1 MYAYIKGT
9 LQQAGPGRIIV
20 ENGGIGYNILVPAN
34 VISLLPPVGEQ
45 LKIFTFL
52 HVKEDAFSLFG
63 FLSKDDLD
71 VFGMLLGVNGV
82 GPKGALAV
90 LSAMTTDALRFA
102 VLAGDA
108 KAIAKAPGIGTKMA
122 QRIILELKD
131 RLKLTDVSG
140 ETEEGVSAPA
150 ASGNKTARDE
160 AVQALVALGYSSSE
174 AFAVVSKVEI
184 TADTDVETILKA
196 ALKQMAFL

>member
-1 MYAYIKGT
+1 
-9 LQQAGPGRIIV
+9 
-20 ENGGIGYNILVPAN
+20 
-34 VISLLPPVGEQ
+34 
-45 LKIFTFL
+45 
-52 HVKEDAFSLFG
+52 
-63 FLSKDDLD
+63 
-71 VFGMLLGVNGV
+71 MLLGVNGV

-160 AVQALVALGYSSSE
+160 AVQALVDRKS
-174 AFAVVSKVEI
+174 VV
-184 TADTDVETILKA
+184 
-196 ALKQMAFL
+196 